1 MKKDIL
7 IVANYAPIPQ
17 RIGNN
22 RLYAIID
29 LLLKESF
36 AVEMIG
42 STFSHSKKKQMD
54 IDDKV
59 IKELPYKYTMVYE
72 PGYPKNVSLKRFIAI
87 M

>member
-17 RIGNN
+17 RTGNN
-22 RLYAIID
+22 RLYTIID

-42 STFSHSKKKQMD
+42 STFSHSKKSKW
-54 IDDKV
+54 I
-59 IKELPYKYTMVYE
+59 
-72 PGYPKNVSLKRFIAI
+72 
-87 M
+87 